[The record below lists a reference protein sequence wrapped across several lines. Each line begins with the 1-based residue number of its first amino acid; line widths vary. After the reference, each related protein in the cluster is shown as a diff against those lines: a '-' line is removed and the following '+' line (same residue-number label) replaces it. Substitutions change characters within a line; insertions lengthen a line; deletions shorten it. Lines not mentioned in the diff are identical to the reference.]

1 MISEEIYTTNYRSC
15 YDIYAY
21 ISPSKKWE
29 TMMHWSVGS
38 ICEGI
43 WAIWY
48 IPKRYP
54 LISMYHW
61 SAGWCLYTSHA
72 RDESTTMTCAT
83 SLIIRKFVV
92 VEEQLYTGQY
102 GERSQDMICNN
113 QLWVH
118 WSNDITYL
126 VRFGRIG
133 IDWTRCW
140 VDSTKCTHDMHIT
153 FSFFWL
159 VDRSYQLRQW

>member
-1 MISEEIYTTNYRSC
+1 
-15 YDIYAY
+15 
-21 ISPSKKWE
+21 
-29 TMMHWSVGS
+29 MMHWSVGS

-113 QLWVH
+113 QIWVH
-118 WSNDITYL
+118 WSNDITFL
-126 VRFGRIG
+126 VWIGRIG
-133 IDWTRCW
+133 MAWIRYYDRGY
-140 VDSTKCTHDMHIT
+140 KMHTWYAQDVLLHHPALQMLIVVVRGA
-153 FSFFWL
+153 L
-159 VDRSYQLRQW
+159 LGY